1 MQSHVLIGGVR
12 SFRREGQ
19 PYPLCLFLS
28 AKLLSGRAAGVFSS
42 ALGQGRSSLGAGSL
56 LAAASWKQRQRSPGS
71 RDAAGQPRLA
81 GDGLDPVPVHHELPK
96 TPSGNAE
103 KGEIDLDKWAKREV
117 SWSLELNQRW
127 IRS

>member
-81 GDGLDPVPVHHELPK
+81 GDGLDPVPVHHELPE
-96 TPSGNAE
+96 NAV
-103 KGEIDLDKWAKREV
+103 R
-117 SWSLELNQRW
+117 
-127 IRS
+127 